1 MKIFDCPVKTAIV
14 KKQKMAKKNF
24 VITAA
29 TATLVSLSIFLSG
42 CSGANVSNASNA
54 ANANQAVI
62 VSNTNTSINTNAAN
76 NVSAANVDSVSTTN
90 TTNMTNNSAAPNA
103 NRKPAQAMKE
113 PTPQI
118 GSGAS
123 DLVLFTQLRNA
134 LSSDKDLQTYVIIEV
149 KEGNVTLSGKAAS
162 ADKKAQAEQLIKAV
176 GGVKSVKNN
185 IAVSK

>member
-1 MKIFDCPVKTAIV
+1 
-14 KKQKMAKKNF
+14 MAKKNF
-24 VITAA
+24 VIT
-29 TATLVSLSIFLSG
+29 TGIVSLISLSFSLSG
-42 CSGANVSNASNA
+42 CSESAISNT
-54 ANANQAVI
+54 
-62 VSNTNTSINTNAAN
+62 TNTSNENQAAIASNNKASMNTSIAT
-76 NVSAANVDSVSTTN
+76 NVSTANVNISVAN
-90 TTNMTNNSAAPNA
+90 TTNSSASND

-162 ADKKAQAEQLIKAV
+162 ADKKAQAEKLIKAV
-176 GGVKSVKNN
+176 DGVKSVRNN
-185 IAVSK
+185 ITVSK

>member
-1 MKIFDCPVKTAIV
+1 
-14 KKQKMAKKNF
+14 MAKKKL

-29 TATLVSLSIFLSG
+29 AATLIAVSTFLSG
-42 CSGANVSNASNA
+42 CSGSNVSNASNA
-54 ANANQAVI
+54 SNANQAII

-76 NVSAANVDSVSTTN
+76 NVSAANVNSVSTTN
-90 TTNMTNNSAAPNA
+90 TADMNNASAAPNA
-103 NRKPAQAMKE
+103 NLKPAQAMKE

-134 LSSDKDLQTYVIIEV
+134 LSSDKELQTYVIIEV

-162 ADKKAQAEQLIKAV
+162 AEKKAQAEQLIKAV